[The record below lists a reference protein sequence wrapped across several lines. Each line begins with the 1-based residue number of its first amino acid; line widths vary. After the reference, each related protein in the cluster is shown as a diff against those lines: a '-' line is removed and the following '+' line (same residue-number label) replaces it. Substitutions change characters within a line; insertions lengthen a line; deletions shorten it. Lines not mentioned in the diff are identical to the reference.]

1 MKKYYWLIVGVIVGV
16 MSVALAYVN
25 FNQLV
30 QNGTL
35 SLIGSL
41 TIIAEYTA
49 VIYLFSLLQ
58 KYFKK

>member
-1 MKKYYWLIVGVIVGV
+1 MKKYYWLIVGMLVGV
-16 MSVALAYVN
+16 MSVVLAYVN

-41 TIIAEYTA
+41 IVVAEYTA
-49 VIYLFSLLQ
+49 VIYIFSLLQ
-58 KYFKK
+58 KYFK